1 MNVLLRDAN
10 LSAVQKINMQKYVAE
25 YGFANAQAAV
35 KKGISK
41 RCRSDLKKSQLNL
54 AEACPELRFKDG
66 DVSTSLVRKQRKM
79 REVHNSNMKN
89 IQVGIEHAI
98 KNDMLVRRMNM
109 INRFMSGNASSQD
122 VKQTAYNAMQ
132 TVLMSSVD
140 QFQMRPVETSYM
152 LLNMARNTL
161 AGAGGVSRLGAIPI
175 ALELYRQ
182 LRANYQWLPSLAG
195 YENLPRDIF
204 ENLSKWTETF
214 WQGNPTPPAPTPG
227 RFQLH
232 MT

>member
-1 MNVLLRDAN
+1 MDPRMNVLLQDAN
-10 LSAVQKINMQKYVAE
+10 LSSVQKINMQKYITQ
-25 YGFANAQAAV
+25 YGFTNAQAAV

-41 RCRSDLKKSQLNL
+41 RCRSDLKKPQLNL
-54 AEACPELRFKDG
+54 ADACPELRFKDG
-66 DVSTSLVRKQRKM
+66 DVSTSLTKKQRKM

-161 AGAGGVSRLGAIPI
+161 AVGGVSRLGAIPV
-175 ALELYRQ
+175 ALEIYRQ

-195 YENLPRDIF
+195 L
-204 ENLSKWTETF
+204 L
-214 WQGNPTPPAPTPG
+214 
-227 RFQLH
+227 FQRPELLLGLH
-232 MT
+232 PLRMG